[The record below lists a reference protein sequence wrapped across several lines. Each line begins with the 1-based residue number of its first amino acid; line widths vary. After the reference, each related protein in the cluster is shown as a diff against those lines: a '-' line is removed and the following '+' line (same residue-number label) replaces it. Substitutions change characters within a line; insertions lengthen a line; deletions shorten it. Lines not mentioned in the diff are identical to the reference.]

1 MRSSIMMSFAKR
13 LKPAPTLRPLLNTG
27 CLMDI
32 PTGTYHT
39 GVHGESILNGGHA
52 VLTGIGGRGNTYKST
67 VAHHIQLT
75 ILDRYIRSVWNM
87 YDTEMSFG
95 EKRAKALSTFKPRIK
110 DAELVDEGRLLI
122 TDSTVYSGN
131 KWFDEIKEYVE
142 EKLKDKDSFGTLP
155 FPDKHG
161 KPMRSP
167 LPSLALVDSLSRMTV
182 DAVDAILDKNSVGE
196 SGNNMSAAKDAGSKH
211 QMLIQMPALTARG
224 GLYMTLTAHVD
235 DELKLDPYAPNTK
248 KLSFLKN
255 QLKFKYVSNQY
266 HFLMNNLWYCFD
278 ASAIKNSTTKAS
290 EYPRGPHD
298 TDPANND
305 LMRVTIQNL
314 RGKYG
319 ASGNPLEL
327 MVSQSQGVLVGLSEF
342 HYIKSY
348 KRYGLG
354 GNDRNYYL
362 ELCPDISLSRT
373 TVRTKINENPA
384 LQRGLEI
391 ASEMCQIRNLWLH
404 LEDKYLIEPKEL
416 YENIKARGYDWDT
429 LLTKTRGYWIFEED
443 AKDEPLMFL
452 STMDLLKMSQG
463 EYHPYWY
470 DAYAKKNG
478 LPAVVPQAG
487 PLDLAKAA

>member
-1 MRSSIMMSFAKR
+1 MMSFGKR
-13 LKPAPTLRPLLNTG
+13 LKPAPTLRPLLNVG

-39 GVHGESILNGGHA
+39 GKHGESILNGGHA

-95 EKRAKALSTFKPRIK
+95 EKRAKSLSRYKQRIK
-110 DAELVDEGRLLI
+110 NVDLVEQGRLLI
-122 TDSTVYSGN
+122 TDSTMYSGN
-131 KWFDEIKEYVE
+131 EWFDEIKEYVE
-142 EKLKDKDSFGTLP
+142 EKIKDKNSFGLLP
-155 FPDKHG
+155 FLDKNG
-161 KPMRSP
+161 EYIKAP
-167 LPSLALVDSLSRMTV
+167 LPSLALVDSFSRMTI

-224 GLYMTLTAHVD
+224 ALYTTLTAHVD
-235 DELKLDPYAPNTK
+235 DELQLDPYAPNQK

-255 QLKFKYVSNQY
+255 KLKFKYVSNQY

-278 ASAIKNSTTKAS
+278 AAAKKNATTKAS
-290 EYPRGPHD
+290 EYPRNTND
-298 TDPANND
+298 KDPANND
-305 LMRVTIQNL
+305 LMAVTIQNL

-327 MVSQSQGVLVGLSEF
+327 MVSQSEGVLVGLSEF
-342 HYIKSY
+342 HYIKTY
-348 KRYGLG
+348 GRFGLG

-362 ELCPDISLSRT
+362 ELCPDIALSRT
-373 TVRTKINENPA
+373 TVRAKIQDHPM

-391 ASEMCQIRNLWLH
+391 VSEMCQIRNLWLD
-404 LEDKYLIEPKEL
+404 LEDKYHMDPKDL
-416 YENIKARGYDWDT
+416 YDNLAARGYDWPT
-429 LLTKTRGYWIFEED
+429 LLSVTRGYWIFEED
-443 AKDEPLMFL
+443 AKNEPLQFL
-452 STMDLLKMSQG
+452 STMDLLHMAHG

-470 DAYAKKNG
+470 DAHAKKHG
-478 LPAVVPQAG
+478 LPAVKPVAG
-487 PLDLAKAA
+487 PIEQLKTA